1 MARNWRGI
9 GEFFIKDTQIVEKMI
24 HKWYSGFI
32 QKWRTKMISEDKK
45 RIQVSLTLN
54 MMNELDKASAERGLS
69 KSTIITLA
77 LEEFLK
83 QENK

>member
-1 MARNWRGI
+1 
-9 GEFFIKDTQIVEKMI
+9 
-24 HKWYSGFI
+24 
-32 QKWRTKMISEDKK
+32 MISEDKK

-83 QENK
+83 QEK